1 MPCYDSCTDD
11 SDISCL
17 VFWGLDGRNT
27 VTGHKNPDIV
37 TWQQALTKN
46 HRTADKPASMAAI
59 FEIALKFQQ
68 KPRLSEACQIKGR
81 PELSAN
87 YTLPYL
93 LIALSAF
100 LAAAF
105 PCASAFR
112 NHFSASA

>member
-27 VTGHKNPDIV
+27 VTGHQNPDIV

-59 FEIALKFQQ
+59 FEISLKFPQ
-68 KPRLSEACQIKGR
+68 KPRESSIWQIKGI
-81 PELSAN
+81 PKLCET

-100 LAAAF
+100 LAAVF

-112 NHFSASA
+112 NHFYASE